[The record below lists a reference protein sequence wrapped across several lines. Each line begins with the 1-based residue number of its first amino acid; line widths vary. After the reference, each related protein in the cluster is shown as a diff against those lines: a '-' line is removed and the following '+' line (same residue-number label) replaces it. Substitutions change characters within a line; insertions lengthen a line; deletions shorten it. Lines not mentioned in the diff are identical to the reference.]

1 MTATACAPAMRST
14 LVSPVRSLER
24 ASRGGTERCR
34 IASARSRPSA
44 GTVKRTRGP
53 WRVAH
58 PSTTIIPLGVS
69 RAPYTNA
76 PSPGFSMSLVSRPW
90 KQVTAP
96 GPVSATT
103 PASARASTAP
113 VRSAATVAAVTRP
126 ASSRA
131 TALVSVVTVG
141 PLTSISRII
150 PGRAIRFI
158 QQLHR
163 VPRYRRDSRRRETRA
178 QLHQASRVARGDDL
192 RRGLLQGGE
201 LRREHG
207 AGHGGLEQREQPRTA
222 AALGGVGCGDELQHG
237 DGAEQALG
245 RLGDALRV

>member
-1 MTATACAPAMRST
+1 MHGG
-14 LVSPVRSLER
+14 
-24 ASRGGTERCR
+24 RGGTERVR
-34 IASARSRPSA
+34 NSSADSRPCA
-44 GTVKRTRGP
+44 GTVQLTVVP

-126 ASSRA
+126 GPSRA

-163 VPRYRRDSRRRETRA
+163 VPRHRRDSRRRETRA

-207 AGHGGLEQREQPRTA
+207 AGHGGLDQREQPRTA
-222 AALGGVGCGDELQHG
+222 AALGGVGGGDELQHG